1 MPRPTLEKTIPDTM
15 TLTLRLQ
22 RYIDLSKKLTPAR
35 KKRIKESLS
44 AVMTELQDANTNGR
58 G

>member
-22 RYIDLSKKLTPAR
+22 RYVDLSKKLTPVR
-35 KKRIKESLS
+35 KKRIKEHLG
-44 AVMTELQDANTNGR
+44 AVMQELQEVNSSGK
-58 G
+58 